1 MMSAISVRRLRT
13 YTIPAQSAAFCCSAF
28 SINSRNHLETKEKN
42 GAPGVI
48 RTPDLLIRSQS
59 LYPAELRAR
68 WVGLTG
74 SLSSLR
80 QGVNTRSPLLVRLV
94 SPNRCAGDKASLPGK
109 FSGNRAIA
117 SGV

>member
-1 MMSAISVRRLRT
+1 M
-13 YTIPAQSAAFCCSAF
+13 
-28 SINSRNHLETKEKN
+28 KN

-80 QGVNTRSPLLVRLV
+80 NWVNTRSLLLVRHV
-94 SPNRCAGDKASLPGK
+94 IPTRCAGDKAILPGK
-109 FSGNRAIA
+109 FSGNRAIT